1 VNDSLPLHVATA
13 RPLGKVY
20 LSRTVC
26 QKFVLENNSRRTKAP
41 TVTLSNVEAQF
52 GSRTPCRNLSAF
64 GSMVCYVFEKSM
76 LTPTIKRKCRV
87 L

>member
-1 VNDSLPLHVATA
+1 MNDSLPLHVATA

-20 LSRTVC
+20 LSRTLY
-26 QKFVLENNSRRTKAP
+26 QKFVLKNSSRRTKAP

-52 GSRTPCRNLSAF
+52 GSRTPCRNHSVY
-64 GSMVCYVFEKSM
+64 GSMVCYVFEKSV
-76 LTPTIKRKCRV
+76 KRKCCT